1 MKIDHDLILKLEKLS
16 RLELSEDQRSKMQT
30 DLTKMLGM
38 VEKLDELDLKDVK
51 PVLHMTNN
59 RNVTRTDEVQNHID
73 TSKAMDNAPDSTEQ
87 YFKVP
92 KVIKQ

>member
-16 RLELSEDQRSKMQT
+16 RLELSVEQRSKMQI

-38 VEKLDELDLKDVK
+38 VKKLDELDLENVK
-51 PVLHMTNN
+51 PLLHMTENT
-59 RNVTRTDEVQNHID
+59 NVIRSDEVGQHID
-73 TSKAMDNAPDSTEQ
+73 TSTAMNNAPDSTEQ

-92 KVIKQ
+92 KVIKK